1 MHRAAAKFMWFFPF
15 PPLPFLPPH
24 YQKQRHLEACLE
36 FREVVNDVPFP
47 PYSPDLVP
55 RDCFVLYN
63 ESEVRRERERGGG
76 RGAATELQTVFLTF
90 REEKTLRSASKA
102 FKSHWNCCVLF

>member
-76 RGAATELQTVFLTF
+76 EGCRHGIANGIFDLQRRKNTSQCF
-90 REEKTLRSASKA
+90 
-102 FKSHWNCCVLF
+102 